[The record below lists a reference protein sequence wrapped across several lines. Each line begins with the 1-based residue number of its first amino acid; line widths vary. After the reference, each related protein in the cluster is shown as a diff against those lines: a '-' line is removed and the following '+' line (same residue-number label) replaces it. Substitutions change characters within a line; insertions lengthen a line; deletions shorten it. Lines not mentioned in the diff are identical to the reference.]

1 MNSTEKEISYSST
14 NSYSTLN
21 SLTSK
26 TKTVWFVCHGM
37 GYLSRYFI
45 NYFNELNPE
54 ENYIIAPQ
62 AQSKYY
68 IAPKFKHVGGSWLT
82 KENTIKETENVM
94 QYFDAIL
101 KTEQLPKDVNL
112 IVLGYSQGVSVA
124 MRYVVKR
131 QLNCNQLVLMSG
143 GIPKELVSKDF
154 DFLKGK
160 TKISLIYGTQDEYM
174 NEERMVYEKR
184 RIHELFGTKVDIISF
199 DGKHEVNTAIIN
211 NFCYY
216 KKHK

>member
-1 MNSTEKEISYSST
+1 MNSTEKKISYTST

-45 NYFNELNPE
+45 NYFKELNPE

-82 KENTIKETENVM
+82 KENTIKETENVI
-94 QYFDAIL
+94 QYFDAVL
-101 KTEQLPKDVNL
+101 EAEQLPKDINL

-143 GIPKELVSKDF
+143 GIPNELVSKDF

-160 TKISLIYGTQDEYM
+160 TKVLLIYGTQDEYM
-174 NEERMVYEKR
+174 NEKRMVYEKQ
-184 RIHELFGTKVDIISF
+184 RIHELFGIKVDIIPF
-199 DGKHEVNTAIIN
+199 EGKHEVNTAIIN
-211 NFCYY
+211 NLCSS

>member
-1 MNSTEKEISYSST
+1 MNSTEKEISYTST

-45 NYFNELNPE
+45 NYFKELNPE

-94 QYFDAIL
+94 HYFDAVL
-101 KTEQLPKDVNL
+101 EAEQLPKDINL

-124 MRYVVKR
+124 LRYVVKR

-143 GIPKELVSKDF
+143 GIPNELVSKDF
-154 DFLKGK
+154 DFLKGI
-160 TKISLIYGTQDEYM
+160 TKVLLIYGTQDEYM
-174 NEERMVYEKR
+174 NEERMVYEKQ

-199 DGKHEVNTAIIN
+199 EGKHEVNTAIIN
-211 NFCYY
+211 NLCSS